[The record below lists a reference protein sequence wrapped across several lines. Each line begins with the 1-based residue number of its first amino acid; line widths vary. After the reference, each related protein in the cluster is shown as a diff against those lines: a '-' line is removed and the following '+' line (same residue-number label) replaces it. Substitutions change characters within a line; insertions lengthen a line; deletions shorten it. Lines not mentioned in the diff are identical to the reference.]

1 MVGFGRSLPDIRLSQ
16 ALESSHTGIWGD
28 IGMGKSTAIRQYL
41 WQIQARGETAV
52 VYDPHR
58 EFLPQFYDPS
68 RGDVVLNP
76 IDARSAGWSP
86 GDELPAS
93 LTPAQLSAET
103 LTIAKSFFPARPN
116 DLPFFADTIT
126 RLFAECLKDRPTGR
140 QLADR
145 INDKAELERIVKGT
159 SSEES
164 IAKGAPQ
171 QRSGV
176 IADLNRVADAL
187 RLLPEGTPQRWS
199 AAEWA
204 KRRQG
209 WIFVTSTPQT
219 RERLRPLTSLWL
231 DLIILQL
238 MTGDEA
244 PAEKTWLV
252 LNEVATLQR
261 LPQFYAAITENR
273 KSNNPIIF
281 DVQGRSQIQ
290 ALYGD
295 LSEVLLSSPAV
306 KMFFRNSDPK
316 AAEWMAD
323 AIGKHEIKRLK
334 ESRTSGDRDARNQ
347 SLDLQVEYLVLPSQI
362 MGLPR
367 LHGYVLTDNYLVP
380 FGPIQIFDL
389 PKRCAGYVPRTAP
402 PVRQP
407 IATAVAQF

>member
-1 MVGFGRSLPDIRLSQ
+1 MTDIRLSQ
-16 ALESSHTGIWGD
+16 SLEPSHIGIFGD
-28 IGMGKSTAIRQYL
+28 IGMGKSTAIRQLL

-58 EFLPQFYDPS
+58 EFLTQFYDPT
-68 RGDVVLNP
+68 RGDIILNP
-76 IDARSAGWSP
+76 LDARSAGWSP
-86 GDELPAS
+86 GSELPAH

-103 LTIAKSFFPARPN
+103 LTIAKSFFPSRPN

-126 RLFAECLKDRPTGR
+126 RLFAECLKGRPTGIE
-140 QLADR
+140 LADL
-145 INDKAELERIVKGT
+145 IQDKTRLEQLVKGT

-164 IAKGAPQ
+164 IAKGAPA

-187 RLLPEGTPQRWS
+187 RLLPDLRDTPQRWS

-204 KRRQG
+204 KGRRG

-219 RERLRPLTSLWL
+219 RERLRPLTSMWL

-238 MTGDEA
+238 MTVEEA
-244 PAEKTWLV
+244 RTEKTWLV

-323 AIGKHEIKRLK
+323 SIGKHEIKRLK
-334 ESRTSGDRDARNQ
+334 ESRTSGQLDSRNQ
-347 SLDLQVEYLVLPSQI
+347 SLDFQIEYLVLPAQI

-367 LHGYVLTDNYLVP
+367 LHGYVLTENYLVP

-389 PKRCAGYVPRTAP
+389 PKQCPGYVPRAGAP
-402 PVRQP
+402 AVTRHTQ
-407 IATAVAQF
+407 TAVAQF